1 MYKVDGYLVPL
12 DEALSALNRLKAKS
26 IILESPIGVRDLAL
40 KLGSIVEDRVKASIY
55 YSGRSTW
62 GFCDVGVND
71 AKLLGVDAV
80 LHVGHVNP
88 VKYYSECRV
97 HVEKMFN
104 IPVIYVPFYYDIKV
118 PEDVV
123 ASISRI
129 LSGSVYVAY
138 PVNYEVTAIQL
149 IKNLPRDVSYENSII
164 TGCFASIISKLN
176 LYNYVLVVAGGFF
189 HALTFKILNPN
200 LKVLNYDPHKGE
212 IYDVEKYFRRIYSLK
227 VESIKKCLNAKN
239 FAILLITK
247 TGQYNLKLANK
258 VRKLL
263 QENSFKSITICT
275 DEVNGDLLSLYPD
288 VDVFINTGCPRLAFD
303 NIDQYEKPL
312 VNPSEVKTIITGRL
326 NEYSL
331 EKLLHV
337 DIE

>member
-1 MYKVDGYLVPL
+1 MYKVNDYLIPL
-12 DEALSALNRLKAKS
+12 DEILSALSRLKARS

-40 KLGSIVEDRVKASIY
+40 TLGSIVEDRVKVSIY
-55 YSGRSTW
+55 YSGRSAW

-88 VKYYSECRV
+88 VKYHGGCRV
-97 HVEKMFN
+97 YVENMFN
-104 IPVIYVPFYYDIKV
+104 IPVIYAPFYYDIEI
-118 PEDVV
+118 PEYVA
-123 ASISRI
+123 ASISRV
-129 LSGSVYVAY
+129 LSGNVYVAY

-149 IKNLPRDVSYENSII
+149 AKHLPKDVSYESSII
-164 TGCFASIISKLN
+164 TGCFTNISKLN
-176 LYNYVLVVAGGFF
+176 TYSYILVVAGGFF

-200 LKVLNYDPHKGE
+200 LKVLNYDPHRGE

-227 VESIKKCLNAKN
+227 IESIKKCLNAKN

-247 TGQYNLKLANK
+247 TGQYNLELANK
-258 VRKLL
+258 LRRLL
-263 QENSFKSITICT
+263 HESSFRSIVICA
-275 DEVNGDLLSLYPD
+275 DEVSNDLLSLYPS

-312 VNPSEVKTIITGRL
+312 INPGEVKTVITGKL
-326 NEYSL
+326 SEYSL
-331 EKLLHV
+331 ETLLHMDV
-337 DIE
+337 G